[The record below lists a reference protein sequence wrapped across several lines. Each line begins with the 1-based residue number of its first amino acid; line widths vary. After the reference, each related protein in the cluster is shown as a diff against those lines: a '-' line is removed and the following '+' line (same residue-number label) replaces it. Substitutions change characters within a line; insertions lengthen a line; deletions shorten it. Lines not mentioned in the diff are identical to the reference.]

1 MAAFSILRATTAE
14 CGVFAKGDEMN
25 DGASH
30 IMPSY
35 NRADLTFVRGAGAWL
50 ESDTGEKYLDFGSGI
65 AVNTLGHAH
74 EKLVATLQK
83 QAEQLWH
90 VSNLYK
96 IPEQEKLAD
105 SLCAASFAD
114 LVFFAN
120 SGAEAAEGMIKAM
133 RKYHA
138 VNGHPERVTLISFAG
153 AFHGRTLAALAAA
166 GNPAYLDGFGPAPQG
181 FVQCDAF
188 DIDKVAALVDDTTA
202 GILIEPVQG
211 EGGVRNVGTAFLR
224 ALRAL
229 CDAKGIL
236 LGLDEVQCGI
246 GRTGKLFAHEWADIT
261 PDVMAIAKGIGGG
274 FPLGAV
280 MTTQAVGSVMQ
291 PGTHGSTYGGNPLA
305 CAVGQAVLDEVQA
318 DGFLDH
324 VIAMATYFRQ
334 HLARIIDENGDIF
347 ADLRGEGLMI
357 GLQCVVPNQDVVA
370 ALRGEKLL
378 SVGAGDNTLR
388 LLPPLNVTQEEIDI
402 GLSALEKACH
412 ALRTAQK
419 DAE

>member
-1 MAAFSILRATTAE
+1 MS
-14 CGVFAKGDEMN
+14 

-50 ESDTGEKYLDFGSGI
+50 ETETGEKYLDFGSGI

-74 EKLVATLQK
+74 EKLVATLQD
-83 QAEQLWH
+83 QAAQLWH
-90 VSNLYK
+90 VSNLYN
-96 IPEQEKLAD
+96 IPQQEKLAA

-138 VNGHPERVTLISFAG
+138 VNGNREKVTLISFAG

-166 GNPAYLDGFGPAPQG
+166 GNPAYLDGFGPAPEG

-211 EGGVRNVGTAFLR
+211 EGGVRNVGTGFLR
-224 ALRAL
+224 QLRAL

-280 MTTQAVGSVMQ
+280 MTTAAVGSVMQ

-324 VIAMATYFRQ
+324 VVAMATYFRQ

-347 ADLRGEGLMI
+347 VDLRGEGLMI
-357 GLQCVVPNQDVVA
+357 GLQCGVPNQDVVT

-388 LLPPLNVTQEEIDI
+388 LLPPLNVTQDEIDI
-402 GLSALEKACH
+402 ALSALEKACL
-412 ALRTAQK
+412 ALRAAQK
-419 DAE
+419 DA